1 VLAPV
6 TQVVNNGWMWFRR
19 RCCAATKLV
28 LPAVIVVAWIGSAGA
43 EGGAAGEPAD
53 GGAATTETGAAP
65 APTRCMTLRYVFQA
79 ECFDP
84 PCAPIKRK
92 LGNRLDLG
100 PQVAVWVEAVDR
112 SRFHDTLMVTNL
124 TARHGVGNRPG
135 LWNMPSGPK
144 QPYGKRLN
152 VLPVWAWARGKLY
165 PQVVM
170 QDGHDEW
177 MGFHEQIS
185 TPDPYYCRPMGLA
198 EVDVDAITC
207 PTKVFNSAKGR
218 LAPELPQIPYPPRN
232 DLMQF
237 NERDCDSPASQGQT
251 CARSAETF
259 RDLNDLDAVAAATP
273 TFDQAFEGRWT
284 VGADLPLD
292 VDYALLVEVN
302 REFDQ
307 NAQHRYPAYN
317 DKMLSDNGFT
327 QTGLPNNLGQ
337 PSVVYRVPFRI
348 DGTRSLGT
356 TAAIAGYGAPDGT
369 TGTLRAPDSSISQTP
384 GSGEGRLRTIAPPWT
399 DGEAAQLGAGK
410 VFLRL
415 EGCGAQ
421 GGMGNE
427 GACQVRPPAPPAVT
441 DMEVM
446 DQAATTA
453 IIRFRHAG
461 DDGAPVL
468 SYDIRLHH
476 GHVATEENFIE
487 GVPLTRVEPGAPGT
501 MASFTVRELK
511 PNSEYVVAVR
521 SVGRCG
527 TLSNMV
533 QVPVTTKDQ
542 QFTMLTGCFVA
553 TAAYGSALAP
563 AVDAMRAVRD
573 RARASSAVAAAV
585 TDLYERSS
593 PPVADLLRQS
603 DGLRAVVRTLLGPA
617 ARLAGAA
624 AGAQKP
630 R

>member
-1 VLAPV
+1 
-6 TQVVNNGWMWFRR
+6 MWFRR
-19 RCCAATKLV
+19 RCRATTRLV
-28 LPAVIVVAWIGSAGA
+28 LPAVIVVAFAGTAAA
-43 EGGAAGEPAD
+43 EGGINGEPSDA
-53 GGAATTETGAAP
+53 GTAPETGTPP
-65 APTRCMTLRYVFQA
+65 APTRCMTLRYVFQT
-79 ECFDP
+79 ECFEP

-92 LGNRLDLG
+92 LGDRLDLG
-100 PQVAVWVEAVDR
+100 PQVAVWVESVDR

-124 TARHGVGNRPG
+124 TAKHGVGNRPG
-135 LWNMPSGPK
+135 LWNLPSGPK
-144 QPYGKRLN
+144 HPYGKRLN

-165 PQVVM
+165 SQVVM

-185 TPDPYYCRPMGLA
+185 TPDPYYCRPMGIA
-198 EVDVDAITC
+198 EVDVDAISC

-218 LAPELPQIPYPPRN
+218 LDPMLPQIPYPPRN
-232 DLMQF
+232 DLMLF
-237 NERDCDSPASQGQT
+237 NERDCDTPASQGQN
-251 CARSAETF
+251 CPRSSEMF

-273 TFDQAFEGRWT
+273 TFDQPFEGRWT

-292 VDYALLVEVN
+292 LDYALLVEVN

-307 NAQHRYPAYN
+307 NQHHRYPAYN
-317 DKMLSDNGFT
+317 DKMLTENGFT
-327 QTGLPNNLGQ
+327 QTGLPNNMGQ

-356 TAAIAGYGAPDGT
+356 TGAIAGYGAPDGA

-384 GSGEGRLRTIAPPWT
+384 GSGEGRLRTIGAPWT

-421 GGMGNE
+421 GGVGGE
-427 GACQVRPPAPPAVT
+427 GACHVLPPAPPAVT
-441 DMEVM
+441 DMEAM
-446 DQAATTA
+446 DQSATSA
-453 IIRFRHAG
+453 VIRFRHAG
-461 DDGAPVL
+461 DNGAPVVD
-468 SYDIRLHH
+468 YDIRLHH

-487 GVPLTRVEPGAPGT
+487 GVPLSRVEPGAPGT
-501 MASFTVRELK
+501 MATFTVRELK

-527 TLSNMV
+527 TVSNMV
-533 QVPVTTKDQ
+533 QVPLTTKDQ
-542 QFTMLTGCFVA
+542 QFTMLSGCFVA
-553 TAAYGSALAP
+553 TAAYGSSLAP
-563 AVDAMRAVRD
+563 AVNAMRAVRD
-573 RARASSAVAAAV
+573 RARTGSAVAAAV

-593 PPVADLLRQS
+593 PPLADLLRQS

-617 ARLAGAA
+617 AKLATTATA
-624 AGAQKP
+624 TPKP
-630 R
+630 